1 MTMRAP
7 GVDTGVWEG
16 LGRLGGQQ
24 VWGES
29 CALTRLGELY
39 SAGRPEPGS
48 VS

>member
-29 CALTRLGELY
+29 CALTRLGSY
-39 SAGRPEPGS
+39 TKQGDQNPGL
-48 VS
+48 